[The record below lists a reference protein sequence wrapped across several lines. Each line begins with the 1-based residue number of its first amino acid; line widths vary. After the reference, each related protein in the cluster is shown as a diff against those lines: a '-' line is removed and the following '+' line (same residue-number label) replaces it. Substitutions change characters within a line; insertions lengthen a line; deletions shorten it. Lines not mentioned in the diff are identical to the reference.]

1 MVKAKSNQK
10 TKVQND
16 SNDLRQDLKD
26 FKDTKKSIQDLMKVK
41 QDNKSKGDVDA
52 EQVIALKQIEDK
64 AKSALDKLFK
74 GKST

>member
-1 MVKAKSNQK
+1 MVKAKSNKK